1 MMQFFFAE
9 KKCFAC
15 ILSLLVFFSACIFVY
30 CLSIVFFRF
39 AAEAGTKGDMSFLD
53 APDA

>member
-1 MMQFFFAE
+1 ML
-9 KKCFAC
+9 AC
-15 ILSLLVFFSACIFVY
+15 IPVFLVYFPFLYFLSA
-30 CLSIVFFRF
+30 LSIAFSRF

>member
-1 MMQFFFAE
+1 MYSGLFVVACFFPLVVF
-9 KKCFAC
+9 
-15 ILSLLVFFSACIFVY
+15 LSA
-30 CLSIVFFRF
+30 LSIAFFRF